1 MNEEKNSFDEA
12 VSEWRRKN
20 GIRDDDSVLQMLE
33 LLKIFFQN
41 VKIEIP
47 PDTDSIQLVT
57 VRVSL
62 QTLTQLTKEFSK
74 EARELKAGNSQR
86 PPNHP
91 TAFRRSRRGFFVRGN
106 RFALGRNPDW
116 KIFALIYALDKL
128 HHDRLVFADGDRR
141 TLFSARAGLVDCG
154 GDLRRH
160 RRLRGHREGQNGQRA
175 NLSSG

>member
-12 VSEWRRKN
+12 VSEWRLKN

-62 QTLTQLTKEFSK
+62 QTLTQLTKDFSK
-74 EARELKAGNSQR
+74 EARELKQEIRSVPQITQQLSAGRAVAYVCVGIASLL
-86 PPNHP
+86 
-91 TAFRRSRRGFFVRGN
+91 AG
-106 RFALGRNPDW
+106 
-116 KIFALIYALDKL
+116 ILI
-128 HHDRLVFADGDRR
+128 
-141 TLFSARAGLVDCG
+141 
-154 GDLRRH
+154 
-160 RRLRGHREGQNGQRA
+160 GH
-175 NLSSG
+175 LLL

>member
-1 MNEEKNSFDEA
+1 MNDEKQGFNEA
-12 VSEWRRKN
+12 VAEWRRKH

-74 EARELKAGNSQR
+74 EARELKQEMRSVPKITQQLSAGR
-86 PPNHP
+86 AV
-91 TAFRRSRRGFFVRGN
+91 AFFCVAITSLLAGF
-106 RFALGRNPDW
+106 
-116 KIFALIYALDKL
+116 LIGKYLI
-128 HHDRLVFADGDRR
+128 
-141 TLFSARAGLVDCG
+141 
-154 GDLRRH
+154 
-160 RRLRGHREGQNGQRA
+160 
-175 NLSSG
+175 

>member
-12 VSEWRRKN
+12 VAEWRRKN

-47 PDTDSIQLVT
+47 PDTDSIQLIT

-74 EARELKAGNSQR
+74 EARELKQEIRSVPKITQQLFAGR
-86 PPNHP
+86 AV
-91 TAFRRSRRGFFVRGN
+91 AFLCVAIASLLAG
-106 RFALGRNPDW
+106 
-116 KIFALIYALDKL
+116 ILIGKFLL
-128 HHDRLVFADGDRR
+128 
-141 TLFSARAGLVDCG
+141 
-154 GDLRRH
+154 
-160 RRLRGHREGQNGQRA
+160 
-175 NLSSG
+175 

>member
-1 MNEEKNSFDEA
+1 MNEEKNSFNEA
-12 VSEWRRKN
+12 VAEWRRKH

-74 EARELKAGNSQR
+74 EARELKQEIRSVPQITHQLSAGR
-86 PPNHP
+86 AV
-91 TAFRRSRRGFFVRGN
+91 AFFCVAIASLLAG
-106 RFALGRNPDW
+106 
-116 KIFALIYALDKL
+116 ILIGKFLL
-128 HHDRLVFADGDRR
+128 
-141 TLFSARAGLVDCG
+141 
-154 GDLRRH
+154 
-160 RRLRGHREGQNGQRA
+160 
-175 NLSSG
+175 

>member
-1 MNEEKNSFDEA
+1 VNDEKQGFNEA
-12 VSEWRRKN
+12 VAEWRRKH

-74 EARELKAGNSQR
+74 EARELKQEMRSVPKITQQLSAGR
-86 PPNHP
+86 AV
-91 TAFRRSRRGFFVRGN
+91 AFFCVAITSLLAGF
-106 RFALGRNPDW
+106 
-116 KIFALIYALDKL
+116 LIGKYLI
-128 HHDRLVFADGDRR
+128 
-141 TLFSARAGLVDCG
+141 
-154 GDLRRH
+154 
-160 RRLRGHREGQNGQRA
+160 
-175 NLSSG
+175 

>member
-1 MNEEKNSFDEA
+1 MNEPKSSFDEA
-12 VSEWRRKN
+12 IAEWRRKH

-74 EARELKAGNSQR
+74 EARELTQEIRSVPQISRQLSAGR
-86 PPNHP
+86 AVAYLCVAIA
-91 TAFRRSRRGFFVRGN
+91 TLLAG
-106 RFALGRNPDW
+106 
-116 KIFALIYALDKL
+116 ILIGKFLL
-128 HHDRLVFADGDRR
+128 
-141 TLFSARAGLVDCG
+141 
-154 GDLRRH
+154 
-160 RRLRGHREGQNGQRA
+160 
-175 NLSSG
+175 